1 MMPEIGNGLLCL
13 ALGVAL
19 LLSVYPLWGVA
30 RGDARMMA
38 SSRLFAWLLFMSV
51 AGAFL
56 VLVNAFVVNDFT
68 VTYVASNSNTQL
80 PVWYRVAATWGA
92 HEGSLLLWV
101 LLMSGWTFAVA
112 IFSQRIPLDIV
123 ARVLA
128 IMGMVSVGFLLFILF
143 TSNPFSRTLPNFPIE
158 GRDLN
163 PLLQDPGLIF
173 HPPLLYMGYVG
184 FSVAFAFAIAS
195 LLSGRLDSTYAR
207 FTRPWTLAAWIFLT
221 LGIVLGSA
229 WAYYEL
235 GWGGWWFWDP
245 VENASFMP
253 WLVGTALMH
262 SLAVTE
268 QRASF
273 KAWTL
278 LLAISAFSLCLLGT
292 FLVRSGVLVSVHAF
306 ASDPARGMF
315 ILAFM
320 VLVIGGSL
328 LLFAARGHKVRS
340 RVNNA
345 LWSRESLLLANN
357 VLLVAA
363 MLVVLLGTLLPL
375 VHKQLGLGSISIG
388 EPFFNTMFTWLMV
401 PFALLL
407 GVGPLVRWGRD
418 RPRKIRNLL
427 IIAFISTLV
436 LSLLLPWLFESKVVA
451 MTVLGLAMAC
461 WIAVLAIAE
470 AALRISRGTKTTVSY
485 WGMVAAHLGLAVTIV
500 GIAFSQNYSVERDV
514 RMKSGDS
521 VDIHEYRFTFRDVK
535 EVTGPNWRGGVAT
548 IGVTRDGKPVPKFRL
563 ESLDNPGQF
572 YQADVLTQ
580 GKPVL
585 LNVWAT
591 WCPTCRAEHQYLNQ
605 LSAQGIRVVG
615 MNYKD
620 DRQKAISWLK
630 ELGNPY
636 ALSLFD
642 GDGMLGLDLGV
653 YGAPETFLIDGNG
666 IIRYRHAGDLNP
678 RVWEEEIKP
687 LWEKYSK
694 EAAQ

>member
-1 MMPEIGNGLLCL
+1 MRWPAMMRLTCIGIL
-13 ALGVAL
+13 AQFAL
-19 LLSVYPLWGVA
+19 LLLAFGVLTYCFLISDFSVI
-30 RGDARMMA
+30 
-38 SSRLFAWLLFMSV
+38 
-51 AGAFL
+51 
-56 VLVNAFVVNDFT
+56 
-68 VTYVASNSNTQL
+68 YVAQHSYSL
-80 PVWYRVAATWGA
+80 LSWELKLAAVWGG

-101 LLMSGWTFAVA
+101 LLLSAWSALFAWHYR
-112 IFSQRIPLDIV
+112 QQTDPLFPLTL
-123 ARVLA
+123 AVLSLMLA
-128 IMGMVSVGFLLFILF
+128 ALLLFVVLW
-143 TSNPFSRTLPNFPIE
+143 SDPFVRIFPPAIE

-163 PLLQDPGLIF
+163 PMLQHPGLIF
-173 HPPLLYMGYVG
+173 HPPLLYLGYGGLMVAA
-184 FSVAFAFAIAS
+184 SVALAS
-195 LLSGRLDSTYAR
+195 LLRGELDGACAR
-207 FTRPWTLAAWIFLT
+207 ICWRWALPGWGALT
-221 LGIVLGSA
+221 AGIILGSW
-229 WAYYEL
+229 WAYCEL

-470 AALRISRGTKTTVSY
+470 AALRISRGTKTTFSY

-548 IGVTRDGKPVPKFRL
+548 IGVTRDGKPETVLYAEKRYYNTAGSMMTEAAIDGGITRDLYAALGEELENGAWAVRL
-563 ESLDNPGQF
+563 
-572 YQADVLTQ
+572 YY
-580 GKPVL
+580 KPFVRWIWAGGLMMALGGL
-585 LNVWAT
+585 L
-591 WCPTCRAEHQYLNQ
+591 C
-605 LSAQGIRVVG
+605 
-615 MNYKD
+615 
-620 DRQKAISWLK
+620 
-630 ELGNPY
+630 
-636 ALSLFD
+636 LFD
-642 GDGMLGLDLGV
+642 PRYRKRV
-653 YGAPETFLIDGNG
+653 NPQKTAPE
-666 IIRYRHAGDLNP
+666 
-678 RVWEEEIKP
+678 
-687 LWEKYSK
+687 
-694 EAAQ
+694 AA